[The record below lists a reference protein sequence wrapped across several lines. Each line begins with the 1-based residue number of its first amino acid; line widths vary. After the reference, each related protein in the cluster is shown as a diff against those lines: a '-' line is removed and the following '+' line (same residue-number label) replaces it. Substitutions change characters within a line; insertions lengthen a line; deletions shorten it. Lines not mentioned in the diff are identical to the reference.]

1 MAPVFAHANMRGGGL
16 DRLVDTYQRELS
28 QGVALEGVSVVVH
41 PFPCSSE
48 ENKWAVT
55 SVRPKDTA
63 FALYHWKKLSS
74 TGSRGTGSRQCL
86 PGLSAFLLVGVRR
99 LQV

>member
-1 MAPVFAHANMRGGGL
+1 MRDGGP
-16 DRLVDTYQRELS
+16 DRLADTYQRELS

-41 PFPCSSE
+41 PLPCSSE

-55 SVRPKDTA
+55 SVPPKDTA
-63 FALYHWKKLSS
+63 SALYDWKKLST

-86 PGLSAFLLVGVRR
+86 PGLSSFLSVGVRR
-99 LQV
+99 LQL